1 MFPCVCGYVC
11 TCIKF
16 SGRIQEVVSS
26 HYLRNVGG
34 LLIYLFI
41 LYGLLEFLYNKH
53 TTFYNLKCF
62 SKQQKDLAVFKVYK
76 KVMPLWS

>member
-1 MFPCVCGYVC
+1 M
-11 TCIKF
+11 
-16 SGRIQEVVSS
+16 VSS
-26 HYLRNVGG
+26 RYLRNVGG

-76 KVMPLWS
+76 KVTPL